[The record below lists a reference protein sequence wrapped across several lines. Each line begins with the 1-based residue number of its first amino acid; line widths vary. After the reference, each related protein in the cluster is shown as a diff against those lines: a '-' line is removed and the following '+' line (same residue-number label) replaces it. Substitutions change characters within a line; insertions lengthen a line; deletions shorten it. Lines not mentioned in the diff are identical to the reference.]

1 MENSRRVVVTGV
13 GMITPVGLDAPTSW
27 AALVAGK
34 SGAGRISRF
43 DPSPFEVQIAC
54 EVKGFDPAAHLDYK
68 EARRMDRFCQFAMV
82 AVKEAMAD
90 SGLTINGTNAERVG
104 VIIGSGIGGIATI
117 LDAVKV
123 METRGPSRIGPFAV
137 PMLMADIAA
146 GQVAITYG
154 AKGPNHAIVA
164 ACATGT
170 VVIGEAATLIR
181 RGLADAMICG
191 GSEAAIVPI
200 ALGGLGNMGALS
212 KRNDAPEKA
221 SRPFDRDRDGFVMGE
236 GAGIM
241 VLERL
246 DHALARGAHIYGEVA
261 GYGATADAFHI
272 TAPAEGGEGAA
283 RAIKIALK
291 QAGLAP
297 EELDY
302 INAHGTSTALN
313 DVSETQAI
321 KTVLGKHAY
330 RVAISSTKSMVGHI
344 MGAAG
349 VVEGIATLL
358 TLRDGVIHPTINLD
372 NPDPQCDLDYVP
384 HVARRAPVHVAMSN
398 SFGFGGHNACVV
410 FRRV

>member
-54 EVKGFDPAAHLDYK
+54 EVKDFDPAAHLDYK
-68 EARRMDRFCQFAMV
+68 EARRMDRFCQFAMT

-90 SGLTINGTNAERVG
+90 SGLIINATNAERVG

-123 METRGPSRIGPFAV
+123 METRGPQRISPFAV

-154 AKGPNHAIVA
+154 AKGPNHAVVA

-170 VVIGEAATLIR
+170 IVIGEAAMLIR
-181 RGLADAMICG
+181 HGLAEAMICG

-212 KRNDAPEKA
+212 KRNDEPEKA

-236 GAGIM
+236 GAGIL

-246 DHALARGAHIYGEVA
+246 EHALARGARIYGEVA

-283 RAIKIALK
+283 RAMQIALE

-297 EELDY
+297 EEVDY
-302 INAHGTSTALN
+302 LNAHGTSTALN

-349 VVEGIATLL
+349 AVEGIAALL

-410 FRRV
+410 FRRL

>member
-1 MENSRRVVVTGV
+1 VENSRRVVVTGV

-34 SGAGRISRF
+34 SGAGYITRF
-43 DPSPFEVQIAC
+43 DASPFEVHIAC
-54 EVKGFDPAAHLDYK
+54 EIKGFDPAAHLDYK
-68 EARRMDRFCQFAMV
+68 EARRMDRFCQFAMT
-82 AVKEAMAD
+82 AAKEAMTD
-90 SGLTINGTNAERVG
+90 SGLTISSANAARVG
-104 VIIGSGIGGIATI
+104 VIIGSGIGGIITI
-117 LDAVKV
+117 LEAVKV
-123 METRGPSRIGPFAV
+123 METRGPNRIGPFAV
-137 PMLMADIAA
+137 PMLMVDIAA
-146 GQVAITYG
+146 GHVSITYG
-154 AKGPNHAIVA
+154 AKGPNHAVVA

-170 VVIGEAATLIR
+170 IAIGEAAMLIR
-181 RGLADAMICG
+181 HGLADAMICG

-212 KRNDAPEKA
+212 KRNDEPEKA

-236 GAGIM
+236 GAGVM
-241 VLERL
+241 VLEWL

-283 RAIKIALK
+283 RAMQLALE
-291 QAGLAP
+291 QAGIAP
-297 EELDY
+297 EEVDY
-302 INAHGTSTALN
+302 INAHGTSTTLN
-313 DVSETQAI
+313 DASETQAI

-330 RVAISSTKSMVGHI
+330 RVPVSSTKSMIGHL

-358 TLRDGVIHPTINLD
+358 TMRDGVIHPTINLD
-372 NPDPQCDLDYVP
+372 NADQQCDLDYVP
-384 HVARRAPVHVAMSN
+384 HVARQAPVHFAMSN

-410 FRRV
+410 FRRI